1 MPTPSA
7 NEQQIVTEREAIK
20 IDQMEQAG
28 KTAQN
33 PEDLHAQMFYLYA
46 PIFKRHLEH
55 LNKKALIR
63 LISSLI
69 EVPLN
74 EKEIKLRSKVEQNA
88 FQIGDQLLTSK
99 FIMMIM
105 SEAHI
110 KMLKEEERLANEKK
124 PKELPIVLDKTP
136 EDVVQLDNE
145 LKAQGTSLEE
155 VIKENQANFGNGEN
169 TNG

>member
-7 NEQQIVTEREAIK
+7 NEPKIVTEREAIK

-33 PEDLHAQMFYLYA
+33 PEDLHAQMFYLYM
-46 PIFKRHLEH
+46 PIFRRHLEH

-63 LISSLI
+63 LIGALI

-74 EKEIKLRSKVEQNA
+74 EKEIKSRSKVEQNA

-99 FIMMIM
+99 YVMMIL
-105 SEAHI
+105 SDANT
-110 KMLKEEERLANEKK
+110 KMLEAQQKELDKTSESMVQ
-124 PKELPIVLDKTP
+124 LPIVAK
-136 EDVVQLDNE
+136 
-145 LKAQGTSLEE
+145 EE
-155 VIKENQANFGNGEN
+155 TDGKN
-169 TNG
+169 